1 MADIHVDGLVQLN
14 DLLKTLPDKLR
25 RNVLR
30 AALRQGALI
39 VQANAKA
46 KAPVGEPSEEG
57 RRLYGHYRGAL
68 RDSIRTTTKLH
79 ANSVS
84 ASVKAGGKSRKTGAD
99 VHYAHIVEFTGAKAH
114 LITTRD
120 AKGLTIGNRGEWV
133 KYVHHPG
140 MQAKAFMRPALDE
153 GASAAVTRVGEYLKR
168 RLARKPLNLD
178 TADIV
183 IEERE

>member
-25 RNVLR
+25 RNVMR

-39 VQANAKA
+39 IDAAAKE
-46 KAPVGEPSEEG
+46 KAPVGEPTEEG
-57 RRLYGHYRGAL
+57 KRLYGHYRGAL
-68 RDSIRTTTKLH
+68 RDSVRTTTKLY

-99 VHYAHIVEFTGAKAH
+99 IYYAHIIEFTGAKAH
-114 LITTRD
+114 LITTRN
-120 AKGLTIGNRGEWV
+120 AKGLTIGDRGAWV

-140 MQAKAFMRPALDE
+140 MQAKGFMRKSLDE
-153 GASAAVTRVGEYLKR
+153 GASGAVTRVGEYLKR